1 MRHQNSSLE
10 ETVKVETAEAQSL
23 YVEPQNVTGLP
34 ARVEKADNCQ
44 NAQWEIKRRF
54 SLVVALRRDLA
65 RSRFKRT
72 ELKNRLKVA
81 EDEQRRR
88 EKELQTS
95 TALKTELGI
104 RLNKQS
110 KDTRALERELT
121 DTKDQLTRLTAQRE
135 LVLVNMGKESDGMR
149 DGITK
154 SHEELSSSRS
164 DRGSIEQ
171 PLREA
176 EKNAEKLTD
185 DVVQLRSQL
194 QESHEKCSELEETVR
209 RDAAEA
215 QLLKQKNET
224 LQRLYEETREMLF
237 TSGHDLKETKKALE
251 AATAELDKL
260 QGPFYDVVKELNEVL
275 ELQSSE
281 RQATMETQ
289 KDQINGA
296 LDSMDD
302 VHSDISQ
309 KLETTSSLTLS
320 LQHSPSVMK
329 DMETQRETLI
339 GQSSEMQDRVKKQA
353 EEIKKIEA
361 ELRKSYEILT
371 ERLRLETERT
381 KDNDNKRAEAAVLL
395 QAENSMLKERE
406 QGPSVGLEDSERI
419 NHLRSSE
426 LQAST
431 SRQTE
436 LESRLSKPVEDAK
449 APDRELADTKG
460 QLDHGTILSEERRLE
475 LVSTQNQSNDIHN
488 DITKVRR
495 SARR

>member
-1 MRHQNSSLE
+1 M
-10 ETVKVETAEAQSL
+10 
-23 YVEPQNVTGLP
+23 GLL
-34 ARVEKADNCQ
+34 ARSEKKAADNLR
-44 NAQWEIKRRF
+44 NARWEIKRRF
-54 SLVVALRRDLA
+54 SQVMALRRDLA
-65 RSRFKRT
+65 CSRFKGQSKM
-72 ELKNRLKVA
+72 ELKNRFKIA
-81 EDEQRRR
+81 EDEQRR
-88 EKELQTS
+88 E
-95 TALKTELGI
+95 ELGI
-104 RLNKQS
+104 CLNEQS
-110 KDTRALERELT
+110 EHTEALERELM
-121 DTKDQLTRLTAQRE
+121 DTTRRLTQPTALLEQRE
-135 LVLVNMGKESDGMR
+135 LVLVNTREELDGMR
-149 DGITK
+149 DSITK
-154 SHEELSSSRS
+154 PCEELSSSRS
-164 DRGSIEQ
+164 DRNSVEQ

-176 EKNAEKLTD
+176 EKDAEKLTD
-185 DVVQLRSQL
+185 DVVQLRSEL
-194 QESHEKCSELEETVR
+194 QDSHEKCSELEETVR

-488 DITKVRR
+488 DITKVRS
-495 SARR
+495 SARG